1 MEPEHGE
8 IIGVHEHGL
17 FAGRDTGRL
26 SEWLSP
32 RLPPGSLAEVGK
44 STSKPVFSNVNVLSV
59 QAVRV
64 TEVPGLNRT

>member
-17 FAGRDTGRL
+17 FAARDAGQL
-26 SEWLSP
+26 SEWLFP

-44 STSKPVFSNVNVLSV
+44 STSEPVFSIVSVLSV

-64 TEVPGLNRT
+64 TEVTGLNRI